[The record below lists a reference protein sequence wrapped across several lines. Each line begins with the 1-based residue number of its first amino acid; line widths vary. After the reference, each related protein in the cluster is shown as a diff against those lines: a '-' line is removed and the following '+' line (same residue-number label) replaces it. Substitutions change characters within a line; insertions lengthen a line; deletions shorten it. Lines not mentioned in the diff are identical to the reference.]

1 MDTAISIDK
10 AMAERF
16 DGLVEE
22 LREEH
27 ALSLVVADT
36 TLVKRPAHRY
46 FSATR
51 LGFTDS
57 DAS

>member
-22 LREEH
+22 LSEEH

-36 TLVKRPAHRY
+36 TLVKRPA
-46 FSATR
+46 
-51 LGFTDS
+51 D
-57 DAS
+57 